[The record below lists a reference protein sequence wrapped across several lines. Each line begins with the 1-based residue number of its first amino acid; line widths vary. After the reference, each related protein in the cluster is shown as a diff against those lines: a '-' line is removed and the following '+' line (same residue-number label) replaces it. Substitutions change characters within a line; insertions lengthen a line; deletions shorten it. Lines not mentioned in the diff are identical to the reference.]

1 MSKHISVMSLSY
13 IRTFVAAS
21 SAEFRRYFALLAAT
35 FGLLYGGHA
44 GAVLPPIVTSS
55 NCSQVSGFP
64 TWPTYCNG
72 GGKTWEWPYL
82 NNISPDGRSWQYQ
95 CKWSFSSYSG
105 FNGIC
110 SVYAGSCPAN
120 STMGERGCTCKPGFI
135 ESGGQCVEQVPCQDG
150 TVENGQCV
158 CPAGRPKTA
167 YGCGPVCEAGRQVDM
182 GVAAAVWGRSGC
194 YDGCEWK
201 SGATVS
207 IKDKT
212 TGQERT
218 YLYPPGK
225 QTGLSCDAA
234 YKLEVGSPPS
244 APLPEDSPPAPFQ
257 CAAGLCPGVVNG
269 KDVCVPCGSD
279 SKTVSEKT
287 ETKVKTVKA
296 KDGSDVQI
304 TEQTTYK
311 TTCVDGR
318 CTTTASTKST
328 ITAKDNQGRPLA
340 PDGTI
345 GEADTVTRTGPAP
358 DGSQQQVTTETK
370 TQLECGPSGCV
381 KKTTV
386 TQTTR
391 SIMPD
396 GSLGPPVTTVN
407 TSREPTTEKDYC
419 FARPTDPV
427 CRDKSFSDGSSKDVD
442 KASFCK
448 ENPESPFCK
457 TGSWTDTGCD
467 APPACEGDPVQC
479 AVARSVFEQRC
490 LLTKESDESKA
501 YQAARGASA
510 AAVPGLVVDGG
521 ALVVSQTGRVTL
533 PAGGC
538 PPDFVLPVVQGK
550 TLVIPLS
557 QYCSVFSTLGYII
570 IALASFFGVRTILGG
585 R

>member
-1 MSKHISVMSLSY
+1 MSNYIPPMSRAHIVM
-13 IRTFVAAS
+13 FFAAS
-21 SAEFRRYFALLAAT
+21 RAKFRRYFALLAAMVA
-35 FGLLYGGHA
+35 LLYGGHA
-44 GAVLPPIVTSS
+44 GAVLPPNVTSS
-55 NCSQVSGFP
+55 SCSSIPGFP
-64 TWPTYCNG
+64 AWPNYCIG
-72 GGKTWEWPYL
+72 GGKTWDWPYL
-82 NNISPDGRSWQYQ
+82 RNISPDGGSWEYA
-95 CKWSFSSYSG
+95 CKWSFSGYTG
-105 FNGIC
+105 FDGVC
-110 SVYAGSCPAN
+110 SVHAGSCPAN
-120 STMGERGCTCKPGFI
+120 STIGERGCTCNPGFI
-135 ESGGQCVEQVPCQDG
+135 ESGGQCVQEVPCQDG

-158 CPAGRPKTA
+158 CTAGRPKTA
-167 YGCGPVCEAGRQVDM
+167 YGCGPVCDAGRDVDI

-201 SGATVS
+201 SSASVT

-234 YKLEVGSPPS
+234 YELELGSQPPS
-244 APLPEDSPPAPFQ
+244 PLPEDSPPAPFV

-269 KDVCVPCGSD
+269 KDVCVPCGPD
-279 SKTVSEKT
+279 SKTVSDKT
-287 ETKVKTVKA
+287 DIKVKTVKA

-304 TEQTTYK
+304 TERTTYT
-311 TTCVDGR
+311 TTCVHGR
-318 CTTTASTKST
+318 CTTKASTIT
-328 ITAKDNQGRPLA
+328 TVTAKDNQGMPLA

-345 GEADTVTRTGPAP
+345 GEADTVTRSVSSP
-358 DGSQQQVTTETK
+358 DGSQQQVTTETR
-370 TQLECGPSGCV
+370 TQLECGPDGCV
-381 KKTTV
+381 KKVTV

-391 SIMPD
+391 AIMPD

-419 FARPTDPV
+419 FSRPTDPV
-427 CRDKSFSDGSSKDVD
+427 CRGKSFSDNATKDTD

-479 AVARSVFEQRC
+479 AVARAVFEQRC
-490 LLTKESDESKA
+490 ILTRESDESKA
-501 YQAARGASA
+501 YKAARGASA

-538 PPDFVLPVVQGK
+538 PPDVVLPVVQGK
-550 TLVIPLS
+550 TLVIPLG
-557 QYCSVFSTLGYII
+557 QYCSLFSTLGYII
-570 IALASFFGVRTILGG
+570 IALASFSGVRIILGG